1 MSLNLIN
8 KLPAALLAM
17 AMTSSLLIS
26 SCAETPPMK
35 DDPAALFK
43 EAQEEV
49 ANDHYLLAIDKLREI
64 KNKFA
69 YSKYAVDAQLML
81 GDVYFLQESY
91 PEAASVYES
100 FRDLHPKHE
109 KIGHALFRIGKCYFK
124 DTPEEISRDLASAQ
138 TGITAY
144 QDFLRRFPA
153 DALAAEARQDVA
165 SLEGRLAEKERR
177 VGDFYAK
184 RGHLQA
190 ARARWTRVVGG
201 FPKSDAAEKARKSLS
216 KDADQSSDGER
227 P

>member
-1 MSLNLIN
+1 MRIKLLALIAM
-8 KLPAALLAM
+8 AALFSA
-17 AMTSSLLIS
+17 
-26 SCAETPPMK
+26 CAETAPQK
-35 DDPAALFK
+35 DDPAILFK

-109 KIGHALFRIGKCYFK
+109 RVGHVLFRIGKCYFK
-124 DTPEEISRDLASAQ
+124 DTPEEISRDLASAE
-138 TGITAY
+138 TAITAY
-144 QDFLRRFPA
+144 QEFLRRFPA
-153 DALAAEARQDVA
+153 DAQSSEARQDVA
-165 SLEGRLAEKERR
+165 NLEGRLASKEKR

-190 ARARWTRVVGG
+190 ARARWLKLVER
-201 FPKSDAAEKARKSLS
+201 FPKSEAALQARKSL
-216 KDADQSSDGER
+216 DQSAEGAR